1 MNAIESDKDLQHS
14 QYSVYTCEMWMSGW
28 LHSNVFVQ
36 NPVLSKWTIYHNY
49 CGKSGDRGVILQ
61 AEAFQTFML

>member
-1 MNAIESDKDLQHS
+1 MMNTMESDKELDLN

-36 NPVLSKWTIYHNY
+36 NPVLSKWTTYHIV
-49 CGKSGDRGVILQ
+49 GSLVI
-61 AEAFQTFML
+61 EV